1 VKTGRLLKF
10 QRPGGEVHAYFY
22 DDGGVVRASLYLLAK
37 GYERS
42 PVHEVTG
49 PETEKVEAEVR
60 DWIDCYFPK
69 A

>member
-1 VKTGRLLKF
+1 MKTGRLLKF

-22 DDGGVVRASLYLLAK
+22 DDGDVVRASLYLLAK

-49 PETEKVEAEVR
+49 PNTEKVESEVR

-69 A
+69 P